1 MFQFDWASYPRW
13 RRETEECASQN
24 SPLSGSIAG
33 VMALQ
38 WQEHCIE
45 CAPPLC
51 YQHCPLYVRRED
63 QKCARLVYGTIP
75 NPRFRGLL
83 PYGADLRF
91 RRWGKLEARLTG
103 RYLPVSSLRRLDRA
117 DRALTWVLRKTE
129 ALLSGID
136 PQRRLQSAA
145 AWRRERL
152 LQRLG
157 KPGTRFHEFLVECYG
172 FETKPVRLALELRKN
187 LVSAFRTSLEVRQ
200 GYNRFSASIP
210 LPAVL
215 NHADEYLLML
225 YPENDAEPRLVFTI
239 LDFVIRKDRHATKAS
254 GGTEAE
260 SAVASTHP
268 ALKVKCVAWDL
279 DNTLW
284 KGILAEDGIDR
295 LQMRP
300 EAAGLIRQ
308 LDERGILQTI
318 VSKNHLDDALEALKR
333 FGLEE
338 FFLYPA
344 INWGPKSANL
354 RQIAD
359 RLNINIDT
367 FALIDDS
374 IFERSEVAA
383 ALPMVRVY
391 AETAVNE
398 LLHLPEFDVPLTE
411 TSRRRRQS
419 YLTEMQREQAE
430 EVFGDDHI
438 EFLRSCGL
446 RLRLFRPG
454 TQVEIARCHEL
465 IQRSNQ
471 LNLSSRRYEQAE
483 LDELLRDQ
491 GMFCLALEC
500 QDRFG
505 SYGIVGFASVDRKG
519 ENPVAKDFVLSC
531 RVAQKHVE
539 HAFYGWLG
547 SYLKRQGAAT
557 LLVQLTKTSKN
568 RPLRRVFEEL
578 PFTIIKTEGDVV
590 LLAMDLAGPVHA
602 DTVVAVDA
610 ASIDARKTGCE
621 S

>member
-1 MFQFDWASYPRW
+1 MFQFDWASYRQW
-13 RRETEECASQN
+13 SRETEACASQD
-24 SPLSGSIAG
+24 SPLAPSIAG

-51 YQHCPLYVRRED
+51 YEHCPLYVQRQDR
-63 QKCARLVYGTIP
+63 KCARLVYGMIP

-91 RRWGKLEARLTG
+91 RRWGKIEARLTG
-103 RYLPVSSLRRLDRA
+103 RCLPVASLRNLDRA
-117 DRALTWVLRKTE
+117 DRALTWILRKTE
-129 ALLSGID
+129 ALLSRID

-145 AWRRERL
+145 AWRKARL
-152 LQRLG
+152 LQSLG
-157 KPGTRFHEFLVECYG
+157 RPGTRFHELLVECYG
-172 FETKPVRLALELRKN
+172 VDTMPVRLALELRKN
-187 LVSAFRTSLEVRQ
+187 LVSAFRASLEVRH
-200 GYNRFSASIP
+200 GYNHFSVSIP
-210 LPAVL
+210 LPANL
-215 NHADEYLLML
+215 NHEDEYLLML
-225 YPENDAEPRLVFTI
+225 YPENDAEPRIVFTI
-239 LDFVIRKDRHATKAS
+239 LDFVVRNNPPAAAAAS
-254 GGTEAE
+254 QGTSE
-260 SAVASTHP
+260 SAADSVQP

-284 KGILAEDGIDR
+284 KGILAEDDIDS

-300 EAAGLIRQ
+300 EAQRLVRQ

-318 VSKNHLDDALEALKR
+318 VSKNHHDDAIQALKR

-354 RQIAD
+354 RQIAG

-374 IFERSEVAA
+374 IFERSEVQA
-383 ALPMVRVY
+383 ALPMVRVF
-391 AETAVNE
+391 AETALHE
-398 LLHLPEFDVPLTE
+398 LPDLPEFDVPITE
-411 TSRRRRQS
+411 TSRQRRKS
-419 YLTEMQREQAE
+419 YLTEMQRERAE
-430 EVFGDDHI
+430 EVFGDGHL
-438 EFLRSCGL
+438 EFLRSCAL
-446 RLRLFRPG
+446 RLRLFRPA
-454 TQVEIARCHEL
+454 TEVEIARCHEL

-471 LNLSSRRYEQAE
+471 LNLSSRRYERAE
-483 LDELLRDQ
+483 LEEMLQDE

-505 SYGIVGFASVDRKG
+505 GYGIAGFASVDMRS
-519 ENPVAKDFVLSC
+519 ESPVARDFVLSC

-547 SYLKRQGAAT
+547 SYLKRQGAGT
-557 LLVQLTKTSKN
+557 LLVRLIETSRN

-578 PFTIIKTEGDVV
+578 PFTTVRTDGPVV
-590 LLAMDLAGPVHA
+590 LLAMDLTGPVHA
-602 DTVVAVDA
+602 DTIVAVDA
-610 ASIDARKTGCE
+610 ASIDAG
-621 S
+621 